1 MYDLNKSEIM
11 ELFHFDT
18 AARVISEAYV
28 ASSSGHV
35 QTGDVVHL
43 SFPEFNGDCHI
54 KSGHI
59 RHTDTYVVKIASGFY
74 DNPSNGLPSSNGMM
88 LAFSATTGEP
98 SAILRDEGWLTDMRT
113 GIGGA
118 IATKALA
125 SRNAERVLIIGSG
138 IQARFQATCLAS
150 LMPEKSFNFF
160 IWGRNENAAATLVE
174 ELRGQNLNVDLALDL
189 KQQVSLS
196 DIIITTTPATSALFG
211 DNLVRPGTHVTA
223 IGADTHGKQELPTS
237 LLESASLLVCDMV
250 SQSLNHGEFQTI
262 NDTNLSKNVL
272 ELGNILSN
280 SCAGRTSDNDITIA
294 DLTGIAA
301 QDIAITTGIIDAAAL
316 GKKN

>member
-1 MYDLNKSEIM
+1 MYDLNKSQIL
-11 ELFHFDT
+11 ELFQFDN
-18 AARVISEAYV
+18 AARVISDAYV
-28 ASSSGHV
+28 ASSNGHV

-43 SFPEFNGDCHI
+43 SFPETNGDCHV

-59 RHTDTYVVKIASGFY
+59 RQTDSYVIKIASGFY
-74 DNPSNGLPSSNGMM
+74 NNPSKGIPSSNGMM

-98 SAILRDEGWLTDMRT
+98 TAILRDEGWLTDMRT

-125 SRNAERVLIIGSG
+125 AKYAKRVLIIGSG
-138 IQARFQATCLAS
+138 IQAQFQANCLAS
-150 LMPEKSFNFF
+150 LMPGRSFNFN
-160 IWGRNENAAATLVE
+160 IWGRNISAASTLVE
-174 ELRGQNLNVDLALDL
+174 ELRSNNLNADVATNLDEE
-189 KQQVSLS
+189 VSLA
-196 DIIITTTPATSALFG
+196 DIIITTTPATSPLFG
-211 DNLVRPGTHVTA
+211 DNLVRPGTHITA

-237 LLESASLLVCDMV
+237 LIESASLLVCDMT
-250 SQSLNHGEFQTI
+250 SQSLNHGDFQVI
-262 NDTNLSKNVL
+262 NDTDLSKKVV

-301 QDIAITTGIIDAAAL
+301 QDIAITSGIIDAAAF
-316 GKKN
+316 GK

>member
-1 MYDLNKSEIM
+1 MHDLNKAQIM
-11 ELFHFDT
+11 ELFQFDG

-43 SFPEFNGDCHI
+43 SFPESNGDCHV

-59 RHTDTYVVKIASGFY
+59 LHTDTYVIKIASGFY
-74 DNPSNGLPSSNGMM
+74 DNPLKGLPSSNGMM

-98 SAILRDEGWLTDMRT
+98 TAILRDEGWLTDMRT

-118 IATKALA
+118 IATRALA
-125 SRNAERVLIIGSG
+125 AKYAKKVLIIGSG
-138 IQARFQATCLAS
+138 IQAKFQAKCLAS
-150 LMPEKSFNFF
+150 LMPERSFNFN
-160 IWGRNENAAATLVE
+160 IWGRNENAVTVLVE
-174 ELRGQNLNVDLALDL
+174 ELRSHNLNADVATNLDEE
-189 KQQVSLS
+189 VSHA
-196 DIIITTTPATSALFG
+196 DIIITTTPATSFLFG

-237 LLESASLLVCDMV
+237 LIESASLLVCDMM
-250 SQSLNHGEFQTI
+250 SQSLNHGEFQVI
-262 NDTNLSKNVL
+262 NDTDLSKKVV
-272 ELGNILSN
+272 ELGDILSN

-301 QDIAITTGIIDAAAL
+301 QDIAITSGIIDAAAF
-316 GKKN
+316 GK

>member
-1 MYDLNKSEIM
+1 MHDLNKAQIM
-11 ELFHFDT
+11 ELFQFDG

-43 SFPEFNGDCHI
+43 SFPESNGDCHV

-59 RHTDTYVVKIASGFY
+59 LHTDTYVIKIASGFY
-74 DNPSNGLPSSNGMM
+74 DNPLKGLPSSNGMM

-98 SAILRDEGWLTDMRT
+98 TAILRDEGWLTDMRT

-125 SRNAERVLIIGSG
+125 AKNAKKVLIIGSG
-138 IQARFQATCLAS
+138 IQAKFQAKCLAS
-150 LMPEKSFNFF
+150 LMPERSFNFN
-160 IWGRNENAAATLVE
+160 IWGRNENAVTVLVE
-174 ELRGQNLNVDLALDL
+174 ELRSHNLNADVAKNLDE
-189 KQQVSLS
+189 QVSLA

-211 DNLVRPGTHVTA
+211 DNLVKPGTHITA
-223 IGADTHGKQELPTS
+223 IGADTHGKRELPTS
-237 LLESASLLVCDMV
+237 LIESASLLVCDMM
-250 SQSLNHGEFQTI
+250 SQSLNHGEFQVI
-262 NDTNLSKNVL
+262 NDTNLSQKVL

-301 QDIAITTGIIDAAAL
+301 QDIAITSGIIDAAAF
-316 GKKN
+316 GK

>member
-1 MYDLNKSEIM
+1 MHDLNKAQIM
-11 ELFHFDT
+11 ELFQFDG

-43 SFPEFNGDCHI
+43 SFPESNGDCHV

-59 RHTDTYVVKIASGFY
+59 LHTDTYVIKIASGFY
-74 DNPSNGLPSSNGMM
+74 DNPSKGLSSSNGMM
-88 LAFSATTGEP
+88 LAFSATSGEP
-98 SAILRDEGWLTDMRT
+98 VAILRDEGWLTDMRT
-113 GIGGA
+113 GLGGA

-125 SRNAERVLIIGSG
+125 NEDAEKVLIIGSG
-138 IQARFQATCLAS
+138 IQARFQAKCLAS
-150 LMPEKSFNFF
+150 LMPSRSFNFD
-160 IWGRNENAAATLVE
+160 IWGRNEDAVKVLVE
-174 ELRGQNLNVDLALDL
+174 ELRSQSLNADVAKNLDE
-189 KQQVSLS
+189 QVSLA

-211 DNLVRPGTHVTA
+211 DNLVKPGTHITA

-237 LLESASLLVCDMV
+237 LIESASLLVCDMM
-250 SQSLNHGEFQTI
+250 SQSLNHGEFQVI
-262 NDTNLSKNVL
+262 NDTNLSQKVL
-272 ELGNILSN
+272 ELGAILST

-301 QDIAITTGIIDAAAL
+301 QDIAITRGIIDAAAFE
-316 GKKN
+316 K

>member
-1 MYDLNKSEIM
+1 MHDLNKAQIM
-11 ELFHFDT
+11 ELFQFDG

-28 ASSSGHV
+28 ASSSGYV

-43 SFPEFNGDCHI
+43 SFPESNGDCHV

-59 RHTDTYVVKIASGFY
+59 LHTDTYVIKIASGFY
-74 DNPSNGLPSSNGMM
+74 DNPSKGLPSSNGMM

-98 SAILRDEGWLTDMRT
+98 TAILRDEGWLTDMRT

-125 SRNAERVLIIGSG
+125 AKNAKKVLIIGSG
-138 IQARFQATCLAS
+138 IQAKFQAKCLAS
-150 LMPEKSFNFF
+150 LMPERSFNFN
-160 IWGRNENAAATLVE
+160 IWGRNENAVTVLVE
-174 ELRGQNLNVDLALDL
+174 ELRSHNLNADVATNLDED
-189 KQQVSLS
+189 VSHA
-196 DIIITTTPATSALFG
+196 DIIITTTPATSFLFG

-237 LLESASLLVCDMV
+237 LIESASLLVCDMM
-250 SQSLNHGEFQTI
+250 SQSLNHGEFQVI
-262 NDTNLSKNVL
+262 NDTDLSKKVV

-301 QDIAITTGIIDAAAL
+301 QDIAITSGIIDAAAF
-316 GKKN
+316 GK

>member
-1 MYDLNKSEIM
+1 MHDLSKAQIM
-11 ELFHFDT
+11 ELFQFDG

-43 SFPEFNGDCHI
+43 SFPESNGDCHV

-59 RHTDTYVVKIASGFY
+59 LHTDTYVIKIASGFY
-74 DNPSNGLPSSNGMM
+74 DNPSKGLPSSNGMM

-98 SAILRDEGWLTDMRT
+98 TAILRDEGWLTDMRT

-125 SRNAERVLIIGSG
+125 AKNAKKVLIIGSG
-138 IQARFQATCLAS
+138 IQAKFQAKCLAS
-150 LMPEKSFNFF
+150 LMPERSFNFN
-160 IWGRNENAAATLVE
+160 IWGRNENAVTVLVE
-174 ELRGQNLNVDLALDL
+174 ELRSHNLNADVATNLDEE
-189 KQQVSLS
+189 VSHA
-196 DIIITTTPATSALFG
+196 DIIITTTPATSFLFG

-237 LLESASLLVCDMV
+237 LIESASLLVCDMM
-250 SQSLNHGEFQTI
+250 SQSLNHGEFQVI
-262 NDTNLSKNVL
+262 NDTNLSQKVL
-272 ELGNILSN
+272 ELGAILST
-280 SCAGRTSDNDITIA
+280 SCAGRTSDNDITIV

-301 QDIAITTGIIDAAAL
+301 QDIAITRGIIDAAAFE
-316 GKKN
+316 K

>member
-1 MYDLNKSEIM
+1 MHDLNKAQIM
-11 ELFHFDT
+11 ELFQFDG

-43 SFPEFNGDCHI
+43 SFPESNGDCHV

-59 RHTDTYVVKIASGFY
+59 LHTDTYVIKIASGFY
-74 DNPSNGLPSSNGMM
+74 DNPSKGLPSSNGMM

-98 SAILRDEGWLTDMRT
+98 TAILRDEGWLTDMRT

-118 IATKALA
+118 IATRTLA
-125 SRNAERVLIIGSG
+125 AKNAKKVLIIGSG
-138 IQARFQATCLAS
+138 IQAKFQAKCLAS
-150 LMPEKSFNFF
+150 LMPERSFNFN
-160 IWGRNENAAATLVE
+160 IWGRNENAVTVLVE
-174 ELRGQNLNVDLALDL
+174 ELRSHNLNADVATNLDEE
-189 KQQVSLS
+189 VSHA
-196 DIIITTTPATSALFG
+196 DIIITTTPATSFLFG

-237 LLESASLLVCDMV
+237 LIESASLLVCDMM
-250 SQSLNHGEFQTI
+250 SQSLNHGEFQVI
-262 NDTNLSKNVL
+262 NDTDLSKKVV

-301 QDIAITTGIIDAAAL
+301 QDIAITSGIIDAAAF
-316 GKKN
+316 GK

>member
-1 MYDLNKSEIM
+1 MHDLNKAQIM
-11 ELFHFDT
+11 KLFQFDNT
-18 AARVISEAYV
+18 ARVISDAYV

-43 SFPEFNGDCHI
+43 SFPESNGDCHV

-59 RHTDTYVVKIASGFY
+59 RNTDSYVIKIASGFY
-74 DNPSNGLPSSNGMM
+74 DNPSKGLPSSNGMM

-98 SAILRDEGWLTDMRT
+98 TAILRDEGWLTDMRT
-113 GIGGA
+113 GGA
-118 IATKALA
+118 IATRALA
-125 SRNAERVLIIGSG
+125 AKSAKKVLIIGSG
-138 IQARFQATCLAS
+138 IQAQFQAKCLAS
-150 LMPEKSFNFF
+150 LMPERSFNFN
-160 IWGRNENAAATLVE
+160 IWGRNENAVTVLVE
-174 ELRGQNLNVDLALDL
+174 ELRSHNLNADVATNLDED
-189 KQQVSLS
+189 VSHA
-196 DIIITTTPATSALFG
+196 DIIITTTPATSFLFG

-237 LLESASLLVCDMV
+237 LIESASLLVCDMM
-250 SQSLNHGEFQTI
+250 SQSLNHGEFQVI
-262 NDTNLSKNVL
+262 NDTDLSKKVV

-301 QDIAITTGIIDAAAL
+301 QDIAITSGIIDAAAF
-316 GKKN
+316 GK

>member
-1 MYDLNKSEIM
+1 MYDLNKSKIM
-11 ELFHFDT
+11 ELFQFDN
-18 AARVISEAYV
+18 AAKGISEAYV

-43 SFPEFNGDCHI
+43 SFPETNGDCHV

-59 RHTDTYVVKIASGFY
+59 RHTDSYVIKIASGFY
-74 DNPSNGLPSSNGMM
+74 NNPSKGLPSSNGMM
-88 LAFSATTGEP
+88 LAFSARTGEP
-98 SAILRDEGWLTDMRT
+98 TAILRDEGWLTDMRT

-125 SRNAERVLIIGSG
+125 AKYAKRVLIIGSG
-138 IQARFQATCLAS
+138 IQAQFQANCLAS
-150 LMPEKSFNFF
+150 LMPGRAFNFN
-160 IWGRNENAAATLVE
+160 IWGRNISAASTLVE
-174 ELRGQNLNVDLALDL
+174 ELRSNNLNADVATNLDEE
-189 KQQVSLS
+189 VSLA
-196 DIIITTTPATSALFG
+196 DIIITTTPSTSPLFG
-211 DNLVRPGTHVTA
+211 DNLVRPGTHITA

-237 LLESASLLVCDMV
+237 LIESASFLVCDMT
-250 SQSLNHGEFQTI
+250 SQSLNHGDFQVI
-262 NDTNLSKNVL
+262 NDTDLSKKVV

-301 QDIAITTGIIDAAAL
+301 QDIAITSGIIDAAEFE
-316 GKKN
+316 K

>member
-1 MYDLNKSEIM
+1 MHDLNKAQIM
-11 ELFHFDT
+11 KLFQFDNT
-18 AARVISEAYV
+18 ARVISDAYV

-43 SFPEFNGDCHI
+43 SFPESNGDCHV

-59 RHTDTYVVKIASGFY
+59 RNTDSYVIKIASGFY
-74 DNPSNGLPSSNGMM
+74 
-88 LAFSATTGEP
+88 
-98 SAILRDEGWLTDMRT
+98 DMRT

-118 IATKALA
+118 IATRALA
-125 SRNAERVLIIGSG
+125 AKNAKKVLIIGSG
-138 IQARFQATCLAS
+138 IQAQFQAKCLAS
-150 LMPEKSFNFF
+150 LMPERSFNFN
-160 IWGRNENAAATLVE
+160 IWGRNENAVTVLVE
-174 ELRGQNLNVDLALDL
+174 ELRSHNLNADVATNLDEE
-189 KQQVSLS
+189 VSHA
-196 DIIITTTPATSALFG
+196 DIIITTTPATSFLFG

-237 LLESASLLVCDMV
+237 LIESASLLVCDMM
-250 SQSLNHGEFQTI
+250 SQSLNHGEFQVI
-262 NDTNLSKNVL
+262 NDTDLSKKVV

-301 QDIAITTGIIDAAAL
+301 QDIAITSGIIDAAAF
-316 GKKN
+316 GK

>member
-1 MYDLNKSEIM
+1 MHDLNKAQIM
-11 ELFHFDT
+11 ELFQFDG

-43 SFPEFNGDCHI
+43 SFPESNGDCHV

-59 RHTDTYVVKIASGFY
+59 LHTDTYVIKIASGFY
-74 DNPSNGLPSSNGMM
+74 DNPSKGLPSSNGMM
-88 LAFSATTGEP
+88 LAFSATSGEP
-98 SAILRDEGWLTDMRT
+98 VAILRDEGWLTDMRT
-113 GIGGA
+113 GLGGA

-125 SRNAERVLIIGSG
+125 NEDAEKVLIIGSG
-138 IQARFQATCLAS
+138 IQARFQAKCLAS
-150 LMPEKSFNFF
+150 LMPSRSFNFD
-160 IWGRNENAAATLVE
+160 IWGRNEDAVKVLVE
-174 ELRGQNLNVDLALDL
+174 ELRSQSLNADVAKNLDE
-189 KQQVSLS
+189 QVSLA

-211 DNLVRPGTHVTA
+211 DNLVKPGTHITA

-237 LLESASLLVCDMV
+237 LIESASLLVCDMM
-250 SQSLNHGEFQTI
+250 SQSLNHGEFQVI
-262 NDTNLSKNVL
+262 NDTNLSQKVL

-301 QDIAITTGIIDAAAL
+301 QDIAITSGIIDAAAF
-316 GKKN
+316 GK